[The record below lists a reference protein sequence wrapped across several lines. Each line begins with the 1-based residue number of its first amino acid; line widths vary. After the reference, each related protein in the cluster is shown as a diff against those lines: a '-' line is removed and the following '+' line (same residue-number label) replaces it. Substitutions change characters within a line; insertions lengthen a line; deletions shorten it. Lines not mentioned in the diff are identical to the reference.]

1 MPELKQGRGI
11 SQRSFIRSLKRTRF
25 CGLRRVTLHQ
35 KNNAEKVKA
44 IDRRRRKKW
53 RSSNREK
60 DNLLRAE
67 RRCNSQVLQIT
78 VPPYMFE

>member
-1 MPELKQGRGI
+1 MPKLKRGI
-11 SQRSFIRSLKRTRF
+11 SQRSLIRSSERARIF
-25 CGLRRVTLHQ
+25 GLRRVTLHQ
-35 KNNAEKVKA
+35 KKNAEKVKA
-44 IDRRRRKKW
+44 IDRQKRKKW

-67 RRCNSQVLQIT
+67 RRCNSQVIKIT